1 MFEKLISRLFKRSRA
16 SNAADNDK
24 GVSNNTVNT
33 AANPQQNNK
42 RKLANS
48 TEKTSD
54 NIVESYDIPIPT
66 RTVNI
71 SVASLNRLDFLFYDY
86 LLGPS
91 QTSTTLNP
99 IEQYILT
106 RVNHA
111 LKSPDS
117 VLTHFPV
124 LPQSVIS
131 LTNLLNNPDFN
142 LQSFI
147 KVVEQEPSI
156 ATELMKKANSPAY
169 KRGDKDITNL
179 QQAFMFMGAN
189 DIKEFV
195 LNRFIKNLCQQK
207 PIYFKTFG
215 EKIWLHSQDVAIVA
229 KTLAARR
236 KQNADAAYTIGL
248 MHDLGKVV
256 IFQFMVEAF
265 KMIDPDFKQDS
276 LVFKKFLSEK
286 SMLLSVELMK
296 IWNMPSVII
305 DVVQGQV
312 EDITNVDDLDPM
324 TAILFEAN
332 LISEI
337 SLSYQDGHIQP
348 AEFESLV
355 SNTKLRGDAKL
366 LLREILNIYSDEA
379 SSSCIT

>member
-1 MFEKLISRLFKRSRA
+1 MFEKLISHLFKRSRP
-16 SNAADNDK
+16 S
-24 GVSNNTVNT
+24 S
-33 AANPQQNNK
+33 AANNEKGALSNSGSAVASVNRQQNNK
-42 RKLANS
+42 LKPENS
-48 TEKTSD
+48 TEQTSD
-54 NIVESYDIPIPT
+54 DAETYETPIPT

-147 KVVEQEPSI
+147 RVVEQEPSI

-265 KMIDPDFKQDS
+265 KTIDPDFKQDS

-312 EDITNVDDLDPM
+312 EDFTNVNDLDPM

-332 LISEI
+332 LISEV
-337 SLSYQDGHIQP
+337 SLSYQYGHIQP
-348 AEFESLV
+348 AEFELLV
-355 SNTKLRGDAKL
+355 SSTKLRDDAKL

-379 SSSCIT
+379 S

>member
-1 MFEKLISRLFKRSRA
+1 MFEKLISRLFKRRGPA
-16 SNAADNDK
+16 SATEKDK
-24 GVSNNTVNT
+24 GVAKNTVSAT
-33 AANPQQNNK
+33 ANRQQNNNLK
-42 RKLANS
+42 PESS
-48 TEKTSD
+48 TVKTSE
-54 NIVESYDIPIPT
+54 NTVESYEIPIPT

-215 EKIWLHSQDVAIVA
+215 EKIWLHSQDVAVVA

-296 IWNMPSVII
+296 IWNMPSMII

-312 EDITNVDDLDPM
+312 EVFTSVDDLDPM

-348 AEFESLV
+348 AEFELLV
-355 SNTKLRGDAKL
+355 SNTKLRDDAKL
-366 LLREILNIYSDEA
+366 LLREILNVYSDEA
-379 SSSCIT
+379 S

>member
-24 GVSNNTVNT
+24 GVPNNTVNT
-33 AANPQQNNK
+33 AANPQQNNT

-54 NIVESYDIPIPT
+54 NTVESYDIPIPT

-111 LKSPDS
+111 LKSPYS

-265 KMIDPDFKQDS
+265 KVIDPDFKQDS

-312 EDITNVDDLDPM
+312 EDVTNVDDLDPM